1 MTTIFLGGCIC
12 DFQSTNRPDMVPTGS
27 HLLVEH
33 LGTDDSPLQV
43 HKMDPSRRLPKH
55 DPAEV
60 LAIVKKVCY

>member
-1 MTTIFLGGCIC
+1 MIFLGGCLYVPWLA
-12 DFQSTNRPDMVPTGS
+12 TRPEKFASGS

-55 DPAEV
+55 DPADV
-60 LAIVKKVCY
+60 LAIVKKVCA

>member
-1 MTTIFLGGCIC
+1 MTSLGTCIHS
-12 DFQSTNRPDMVPTGS
+12 FYSTNQLKRVATGS

-60 LAIVKKVCY
+60 LAIVKKVCS